1 MNFFKTVCRNIKAY
15 KTASVFN
22 FIGLITA
29 FTVFVLIMLYVHTEY
44 RFDTYHQDYKDIYRL
59 ELKTPGKSK
68 NSVYMSGLTKD
79 VIQEQLPEVVAT
91 TVYMPWGKWGEIL
104 FEWEQE
110 GEKKKGY
117 NDYAISDKH
126 LTDVFTFD
134 FIHAASD
141 EPLAEPN
148 SVMVSDAFA
157 RKLWGT
163 TEVMDKTLKV
173 ALIVAPMADNEQNE
187 YRVTAVFRTPP
198 KNSIFNEPAIFS
210 FPTTG
215 WLEVAY
221 RSWGTENFPEFI
233 KVRPGTDHS
242 LLQSSISSIDILKEK
257 YNYHDKGSERSDV
270 IARPLSELRFAK
282 DIAENPLFKTNN
294 RASVNILLIVGIFIL
309 VIAVL
314 NYINFATAML
324 PKRMK
329 NIGVSRILGSSRR
342 RVVTLHIAE
351 ALLFFTVSFVIGIAL
366 AAVVNRHFG
375 TGLFEYRLDF
385 TLCIVPLLLMAL
397 VAILSGMV
405 AGTIPAL
412 GSMAITPADTVKRKY
427 ALARSSSRGW
437 LTVVQFAATIALVAT
452 SALTIKQVNFMKN
465 RPLGFDKE
473 NRMVIVPTDDL
484 LENLDAFKLALQN
497 SPLIE
502 ATALS
507 SGVPGVPSNVE
518 GFRFNDEI
526 YQTWLWNVD
535 DKYVKMMDFEL
546 IEGRH
551 FLSHSEAEQNSIIIN
566 ETAKRQFGLELG
578 SHIMKGD
585 AEGNPIYYQVVGII
599 KDFNFA
605 SLRESVDPF
614 TFRYLPGA
622 FYGYMNVKL
631 ATNDVKSTVDFV
643 TQEYNKLSPNE
654 PIRYY
659 FLDEQLNLLYDKEDR
674 VIGMIAMFSLLSLVV
689 SVLGV
694 LGLSIFTAQYRT
706 KEIGIRKVN
715 GASVSEIVRMLNRNV
730 VIWLGIAFVIA
741 TPIAYWAMSRWLEN
755 FAYKTTLSWWIF
767 ALAGLTALVVALL
780 TVSWQ
785 SLRAAT
791 RNPVEALKY
800 E

>member
-1 MNFFKTVCRNIKAY
+1 MNIFKTVCRNIKSY
-15 KTASVFN
+15 KTASAFN

-59 ELKTPGKSK
+59 ELKTPGKNK
-68 NSVYMSGLTKD
+68 TSVYMSGLTKD
-79 VIQEQLPEVVAT
+79 VIEEQLPEVVAT

-104 FEWEQE
+104 FEWEQD
-110 GEKKKGY
+110 GEKKTGY

-126 LTDVFTFD
+126 LTEVFTFD
-134 FIHAASD
+134 FLHATSD
-141 EPLAEPN
+141 APLIEPN

-157 RKLWGT
+157 LKLWGT
-163 TEVMDKTLKV
+163 TQVAGKTLKTTPLV
-173 ALIVAPMADNEQNE
+173 GSEQNE
-187 YRVTAVFRTPP
+187 YRVTAIFRTPP

-215 WLEVAY
+215 WLVTSY
-221 RSWGTENFPEFI
+221 KSWGIVNFPEFI
-233 KVRPGTDHS
+233 KVSPGTDLS
-242 LLQSSISSIDILKEK
+242 LLQANISSIEIFKEK
-257 YNYHDKGSERSDV
+257 YSFYNKSDEQVEV
-270 IARPLSELRFAK
+270 IARPLSELRFTK
-282 DIAENPLFKTNN
+282 DVAETPLFSTNN

-329 NIGVSRILGSSRR
+329 NIGVSRILGSSGR

-351 ALLFFTVSFVIGIAL
+351 AVLFFVVSFLIGVAL
-366 AAVVNRHFG
+366 AALVNQHFG
-375 TGLFEYRLDF
+375 IRLFEYRLNF
-385 TLCIVPLLLMAL
+385 TLCIVPLLVMAL
-397 VAILSGMV
+397 VAILSGVV
-405 AGTIPAL
+405 AGMIPAL
-412 GSMAITPADTVKRKY
+412 ASMAITPTDAVKRKY

-437 LTVVQFAATIALVAT
+437 LTVVQFAATIALIAMSV
-452 SALTIKQVNFMKN
+452 LTIKQVSFMKSK
-465 RPLGFDKE
+465 PLGFDKE
-473 NRMVIVPTDDL
+473 NRMVITSTNDL
-484 LENLDAFKLALQN
+484 LRNLDAFELTLQN

-507 SGVPGVPSNVE
+507 TGIPGVPSNME
-518 GFRFNDEI
+518 GFRFNDETF
-526 YQTWLWNVD
+526 QTWLWNVD
-535 DKYVKMMDFEL
+535 DKYIKIMDFEL

-551 FLSHSEAEQNSIIIN
+551 FIPNSEAEQNSVIIN
-566 ETAKRQFGLELG
+566 ETAKKQFGLEAG
-578 SHIMKGD
+578 SRFMKGGAD
-585 AEGNPIYYQVVGII
+585 GNPIYFQVVGVV

-605 SLRESVDPF
+605 SLRERVEPF
-614 TFRYLPGA
+614 MFRYQPGT
-622 FYGYMNVKL
+622 FLGFVNVKL
-631 ATNDVKSTVDFV
+631 ATNDLKSSVDFI
-643 TQEYNKLSPNE
+643 TKEYNKLSPNE
-654 PIRYY
+654 PIRYF
-659 FLDEQLNLLYDKEDR
+659 FLDERLNLLYEKEDR

-694 LGLSIFTAQYRT
+694 LGLSIFTSQYRT

-730 VIWLGIAFVIA
+730 VVWLAIAFVIA
-741 TPIAYWAMSRWLEN
+741 TPIAYWAMGRWLEN

-767 ALAGLTALVVALL
+767 ALAGLAALIVALL
-780 TVSWQ
+780 TVSLQ

>member
-1 MNFFKTVCRNIKAY
+1 MNIFKTVCRNIKAY
-15 KTASVFN
+15 KTSSVFN

-44 RFDTYHQDYKDIYRL
+44 SFDTYHQGYKDIYRL
-59 ELKTPGKSK
+59 EVKTPDKSK
-68 NSVYMSGLTKD
+68 SSVYMSGLTKD
-79 VIQEQLPEVVAT
+79 VIEEQLPEVMAT
-91 TVYMPWGKWGEIL
+91 TLYMPWGKWIEIL
-104 FEWEQE
+104 FEWEHE
-110 GEKKKGY
+110 GEQKTGY

-126 LTDVFTFD
+126 LTEVFTFD
-134 FIHAASD
+134 FLHAASD
-141 EPLAEPN
+141 TPLAEPN
-148 SVMVSDAFA
+148 SVMVSEAFA
-157 RKLWGT
+157 LKLWGT
-163 TEVMDKTLKV
+163 TEVMGKTLKV
-173 ALIVAPMADNEQNE
+173 ADIVSSEQNE

-215 WLEVAY
+215 WLEAMY
-221 RSWGTENFPEFI
+221 KSWGIVNFPEFI
-233 KVRPGTDHS
+233 KVTPGTDHS
-242 LLQSSISSIDILKEK
+242 LLQAGISSIDILKEK
-257 YNYHDKGSERSDV
+257 YSFYDKGSKRAEV
-270 IARPLSELRFAK
+270 MARPLSELRFTK
-282 DIAENPLFKTNN
+282 DVVENPLFNTNN

-309 VIAVL
+309 VIAML

-329 NIGVSRILGSSRR
+329 NIGVSRILGSSGR
-342 RVVTLHIAE
+342 RVATLHITE
-351 ALLFFTVSFVIGIAL
+351 AVLFFVISFLIGIVL

-385 TLCIVPLLLMAL
+385 TLCIIPLLVIAL
-397 VAILSGMV
+397 VAILSGVV

-412 GSMAITPADTVKRKY
+412 GSMAITPTDAVKRKY
-427 ALARSSSRGW
+427 ALVRSSSRGW
-437 LTVVQFAATIALVAT
+437 LTVVQFAATIALIAM
-452 SALTIKQVNFMKN
+452 SALTIKQVRFMKN

-473 NRMVIVPTDDL
+473 NRMVITTTNDL
-484 LENLDAFKLALQN
+484 LRNLNAFELTLQN

-507 SGVPGVPSNVE
+507 SGVPGVPSNME
-518 GFRFNDEI
+518 GFRFNDET

-535 DKYVKMMDFEL
+535 DKYIKMMDFEL

-551 FLSHSEAEQNSIIIN
+551 FLPNSEAERNSVIIN

-585 AEGNPIYYQVVGII
+585 ADGNPIYFQVVGVV

-605 SLRESVDPF
+605 SLRERVEPF
-614 TFRYLPGA
+614 MFRYLPNPFHG
-622 FYGYMNVKL
+622 FVNVKL

-643 TQEYNKLSPNE
+643 TKEYNKLSPNE

-659 FLDEQLNLLYDKEDR
+659 FLDEQLNLLYEKEDR

-694 LGLSIFTAQYRT
+694 LGLSIFTSQYRT

-715 GASVSEIVRMLNRNV
+715 GASVPEIVRMLNRNV
-730 VIWLGIAFVIA
+730 LDWLVIAFVIA
-741 TPIAYWAMSRWLEN
+741 TPIAYWAMNRWLEN
-755 FAYKTTLSWWIF
+755 FAYKTALSWWIF
-767 ALAGLTALVVALL
+767 ALAGLAALIVALL